1 MSLVTRPAGFRLP
14 PLGRLLPRYPGS
26 VLLANGLNQVV
37 MRRLDGE
44 LLERLDGRCVRIAVT
59 DADLEFSFRVLRGRC
74 SATHSTEQPAVRLAA
89 TAADFAA
96 IAAGTID
103 TDTLFFQRRLAL
115 EGDVELATM
124 VKNALDAVEFP
135 LLRRALRSA
144 LGLLPGYRVDS

>member
-1 MSLVTRPAGFRLP
+1 MNVVARPVGFRLP

-37 MRRLDGE
+37 MHRLDAE
-44 LLERLDGRCVRIAVT
+44 LLVRLDGRCVRIAVI
-59 DADLEFSFRVLRGRC
+59 DADLEFSFRVQSGRC
-74 SATHSTEQPAVRLAA
+74 SATHSNEPPAVRLAA

-135 LLRRALRSA
+135 VLRRVLRGA
-144 LGLLPGYRVDS
+144 LGLLPGIRAD